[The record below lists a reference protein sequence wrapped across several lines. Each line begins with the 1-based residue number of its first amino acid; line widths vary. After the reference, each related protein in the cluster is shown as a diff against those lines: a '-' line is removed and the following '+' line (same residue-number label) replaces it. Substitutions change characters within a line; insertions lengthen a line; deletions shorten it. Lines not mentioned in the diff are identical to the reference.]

1 MPNINK
7 VSLLPPLQCIQNFP
21 FVDESVNAIN
31 NWQILQKYGAKIDE
45 IINFINTALD
55 KTINEYIDARF
66 NDMIINTMYEAE
78 TETLVLYLD
87 EEGE

>member
-1 MPNINK
+1 MTNINK
-7 VSLLPPLQCIQNFP
+7 VKPLPPLQCIQNFP

-45 IINFINTALD
+45 IINFINTTLD
-55 KTINEYIDARF
+55 KSINEYIDARF
-66 NDMIINTMYEAE
+66 NNMIINTMYEAE

-87 EEGE
+87 EKN